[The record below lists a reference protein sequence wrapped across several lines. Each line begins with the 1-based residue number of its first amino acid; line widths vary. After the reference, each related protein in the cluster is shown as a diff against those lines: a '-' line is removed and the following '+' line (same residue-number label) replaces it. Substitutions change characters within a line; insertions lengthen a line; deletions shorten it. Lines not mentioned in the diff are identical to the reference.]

1 MKKPSPQEEWSVE
14 PVSAAASESSL
25 AGLSVWLQTVDQ
37 HLVDL
42 QTKLSAAVNAPER
55 IIR

>member
-1 MKKPSPQEEWSVE
+1 MKKATKQDEWSVE
-14 PVSAAASESSL
+14 PVRFAEPESSVV
-25 AGLSVWLQTVDQ
+25 GLTLLLQTVDQ

-42 QTKLSAAVNAPER
+42 QTKLSAMPNALER